1 VHDANY
7 APVRLLF
14 FKSRPSASSRLV
26 SAAGVLGT
34 VVLAGA
40 TAYYAVGDGR
50 WSWFDCFYMT
60 IITLSTVGFA
70 ETLEGMNE
78 IPEARVVTVALIVL
92 GSGTLLY
99 FISSLTALIVEG
111 DLQGVL
117 RRRRMQREIGT
128 LSQHVIVCGIG
139 TTGRH
144 IATELKAVGI
154 PFVVID
160 TRGDLLEELDEE
172 FDGDFLYVVGDATD
186 DHVLELAGV
195 ERARG
200 VISALNDDKANLFVT
215 ISARALNPTAR
226 IVAKSIEPSTEAKLR
241 RAGADSVVAPNY
253 IGGVRLFS
261 EMVSPKTVAFL
272 DRIVQ
277 FGSGIS
283 VGIEAIDI
291 PESSPLVGK
300 RLAETRLREAGG
312 LVVAV
317 HRADGDYVYNP
328 GSEQELQ
335 AGDSLIVLA
344 DSDDVVALRR
354 SVAG

>member
-1 VHDANY
+1 MHGANY
-7 APVRLLF
+7 ATVKLVF
-14 FKSRPSASSRLV
+14 FKSRRGAYGRLLPAAAFLFAVVVIAAS
-26 SAAGVLGT
+26 
-34 VVLAGA
+34 
-40 TAYYAVGDGR
+40 AYYSVGAGR

-78 IPEARVVTVALIVL
+78 IPEARAVTLTLIIL

-117 RRRRMQREIGT
+117 RRRRMQRSVDK
-128 LSQHVIVCGIG
+128 LRDHVIVCGIG

-144 IATELKAVGI
+144 IATELSAVGV

-160 TRGDLLEELDEE
+160 TDRARLEELSQE
-172 FDGDFLYVVGDATD
+172 FEDALLYVHGDATD
-186 DHVLELAGV
+186 DHVLGLAGI
-195 ERARG
+195 EHARG
-200 VISALNDDKANLFVT
+200 VISALNDDKDNLFVT
-215 ISARALNPTAR
+215 ISARALNPVAR
-226 IVAKSIEPSTEAKLR
+226 IVAKSIESSTEAKLR
-241 RAGADSVVAPNY
+241 RAGADAVVAPNY

-261 EMVSPKTVAFL
+261 EMVSPKTVDFL

-277 FGSGIS
+277 YGSGIS

-291 PESSPLVGK
+291 PDASPLVGK
-300 RLAETRLREAGG
+300 RLAETSIRKAGA

-317 HRADGDYVYNP
+317 HRPDGEYVYNP
-328 GSEQELQ
+328 GSEHLLE

-344 DSDDVVALRR
+344 ESADVLALRD
-354 SVAG
+354 SVSG

>member
-1 VHDANY
+1 VKL
-7 APVRLLF
+7 VF
-14 FKSRPSASSRLV
+14 FRSRRNAYSRLI
-26 SAAGVLGT
+26 SAAAVILGVL
-34 VVLAGA
+34 LLGA
-40 TAYYAVGDGR
+40 TSYYAVGEGR

-78 IPEARVVTVALIVL
+78 HPEARVLTIALIVL
-92 GSGTLLY
+92 GSATLLY

-111 DLQGVL
+111 DLQGIL
-117 RRRRMQREIGT
+117 RRRTMQRAIGT
-128 LSQHVIVCGIG
+128 LNNHIIVCGIG

-144 IATELKAVGI
+144 IATELSAVGV

-160 TRGDLLEELDEE
+160 TDRARLGELNEE
-172 FDGDFLYVVGDATD
+172 FEGNLRYVLGDATD
-186 DHVLELAGV
+186 DHILELAGV
-195 ERARG
+195 ERAKG
-200 VISALNDDKANLFVT
+200 IISALNDDKANLFVT

-226 IVAKSIEPSTEAKLR
+226 IVAKSIESSTEAKLR
-241 RAGADSVVAPNY
+241 RAGADAVVAPNY

-272 DRIVQ
+272 DRIVR

-291 PESSPLVGK
+291 PEGSPLAGK
-300 RLAETRLREAGG
+300 RLAETDVREAGA

-328 GSEQELQ
+328 GSEHLLQE
-335 AGDSLIVLA
+335 GDSLIVLA
-344 DSDDVVALRR
+344 ESQDVANLRAGVA
-354 SVAG
+354 AGAGT

>member
-1 VHDANY
+1 MV
-7 APVRLLF
+7 
-14 FKSRPSASSRLV
+14 
-26 SAAGVLGT
+26 
-34 VVLAGA
+34 GA
-40 TAYYAVGDGR
+40 TAYYSVGEGR

-78 IPEARVVTVALIVL
+78 IPQARAVTVTLIIL

-111 DLQGVL
+111 DLQGIL
-117 RRRRMQREIGT
+117 RRRSMQRAIGT
-128 LSQHVIVCGIG
+128 LSDHVIVCGVG

-144 IATELKAVGI
+144 IATELRAVGI
-154 PFVVID
+154 PFVVVD
-160 TRGDLLEELDEE
+160 SKGDLLEELALEFEE
-172 FDGDFLYVVGDATD
+172 ELLYIVGDATD

-226 IVAKSIEPSTEAKLR
+226 IVAKSIEPSTEPKLR
-241 RAGADSVVAPNY
+241 RAGADAVVAPNY

-272 DRIVQ
+272 DRIIQ
-277 FGSGIS
+277 FGGGIS

-291 PESSPLVGK
+291 PKSSPLAGK
-300 RLAETRLREAGG
+300 RLAETDLRAAGA

-328 GSEQELQ
+328 GSEHLLE

-344 DSDDVVALRR
+344 ESDDVDALR
-354 SVAG
+354 SHVAG

>member
-1 VHDANY
+1 MKL
-7 APVRLLF
+7 LLF
-14 FKSRPSASSRLV
+14 RSRRSAYGRLV
-26 SAAGVLGT
+26 SAAGVLGA
-34 VVLAGA
+34 VVLVGA
-40 TAYYAVGDGR
+40 TAYYGVGEGR

-70 ETLEGMNE
+70 ETLEGMND
-78 IPEARVVTVALIVL
+78 IPEARAVTIALIIL

-111 DLQGVL
+111 DLQGIL
-117 RRRRMQREIGT
+117 RRRSMQRAIGT
-128 LSQHVIVCGIG
+128 LSGHVIVCGIG

-144 IATELKAVGI
+144 IATELQAVGI
-154 PFVVID
+154 PFVVVD
-160 TRGDLLEELDEE
+160 EKGDLLEELTEE
-172 FDGDFLYVVGDATD
+172 FGEELLYVVGDATD

-195 ERARG
+195 DRARG

-215 ISARALNPTAR
+215 ITARALNPTAR

-241 RAGADSVVAPNY
+241 RAGADAVVAPNY

-277 FGSGIS
+277 FGGGIS

-291 PESSPLVGK
+291 PESSPLAGK
-300 RLAETRLREAGG
+300 RLAETDLRAAGA

-317 HRADGDYVYNP
+317 HRADGDYIYNP
-328 GSEQELQ
+328 GSEQRLQ

-344 DSDDVVALRR
+344 ESADVEALRS
-354 SVAG
+354 SVSG

>member
-1 VHDANY
+1 M
-7 APVRLLF
+7 
-14 FKSRPSASSRLV
+14 
-26 SAAGVLGT
+26 SAAGVLAA
-34 VVLAGA
+34 VVLMGAAG
-40 TAYYAVGDGR
+40 YHMVGEGR

-60 IITLSTVGFA
+60 VITLSTVGFA

-78 IPEARVVTVALIVL
+78 IPEARVVTISLIIL

-111 DLQGVL
+111 DLQGIL
-117 RRRRMQREIGT
+117 RRRSMERAIGS
-128 LSQHVIVCGIG
+128 LSQHIILCGIG
-139 TTGRH
+139 TTGWH
-144 IATELKAVGI
+144 IASELRAVGL
-154 PFVVID
+154 PFVVVDADRERID
-160 TRGDLLEELDEE
+160 ELNAEFGDELL
-172 FDGDFLYVVGDATD
+172 FVCGDATD
-186 DHVLELAGV
+186 DHVLDLAGV

-226 IVAKSIEPSTEAKLR
+226 IVAKSIEPSTERKLK
-241 RAGADSVVAPNY
+241 RAGADAVVAPNY

-277 FGSGIS
+277 FGGGIS
-283 VGIEAIDI
+283 VGLEAVDV
-291 PESSPLVGK
+291 PAESPLVGQ
-300 RLAETRLREAGG
+300 RLAETDIREAGA

-328 GSEQELQ
+328 GGEHMLE

-344 DSDDVVALRR
+344 EAKDATRLR
-354 SVAG
+354 STLEG

>member
-1 VHDANY
+1 MFFQSRRGAY
-7 APVRLLF
+7 GRLI
-14 FKSRPSASSRLV
+14 
-26 SAAGVLGT
+26 SAAGVLT
-34 VVLAGA
+34 AVVLAGA
-40 TAYYAVGDGR
+40 TAYFVVGEGR

-78 IPEARVVTVALIVL
+78 MREARAVTISLIIL

-111 DLQGVL
+111 DLQGIL
-117 RRRRMQREIGT
+117 RRRSMQRAIDK

-144 IATELKAVGI
+144 IATELSAVGV
-154 PFVVID
+154 PFVELD
-160 TRGDLLEELDEE
+160 TDRRRLEELGQE
-172 FDGDFLYVVGDATD
+172 FNDGLHYVIGDATD
-186 DHVLELAGV
+186 DHVLELAGI

-200 VISALNDDKANLFVT
+200 VISALNDDKANRFVT

-261 EMVSPKTVAFL
+261 EMVSPKAAAFL

-283 VGIEAIDI
+283 VGLEAIDV
-291 PESSPLVGK
+291 PAGSPLIGQ
-300 RLAETRLREAGG
+300 RLAETDIRGAGA

-317 HRADGDYVYNP
+317 HRSDGDYVYNP
-328 GSEQELQ
+328 GSEHLLE

-344 DSDDVVALRR
+344 DSEDMAALRQT
-354 SVAG
+354 VAG

>member
-1 VHDANY
+1 MK
-7 APVRLLF
+7 LLF
-14 FKSRPSASSRLV
+14 FKSRRGAYGRLM
-26 SAAGVLGT
+26 SAAGVLAA
-34 VVLAGA
+34 VVLMGAAG
-40 TAYYAVGDGR
+40 YHMVGDGR

-60 IITLSTVGFA
+60 VITLSTVGFA

-78 IPEARVVTVALIVL
+78 IPEARVVTISLIIL

-111 DLQGVL
+111 DLQGIL
-117 RRRRMQREIGT
+117 RRRSMDRAIGK
-128 LSQHVIVCGIG
+128 LSEHVILCGIG
-139 TTGRH
+139 TTGWH
-144 IATELKAVGI
+144 IATELRAVGV
-154 PFVVID
+154 PFLVID
-160 TRGDLLEELDEE
+160 SDRERLDELNAE
-172 FDGDFLYVVGDATD
+172 FGDELLFVCGDATD
-186 DHVLELAGV
+186 DHVLDLAGV

-226 IVAKSIEPSTEAKLR
+226 IVAKSIEPSTERKLR
-241 RAGADSVVAPNY
+241 RAGADAVVAPNY

-277 FGSGIS
+277 FGGGIS
-283 VGIEAIDI
+283 VGLEAIDV
-291 PESSPLVGK
+291 PAESPLVGM
-300 RLAETRLREAGG
+300 RLAETDIREAGA

-328 GSEQELQ
+328 GGEHMLQ

-344 DSDDVVALRR
+344 ESKDATRLR
-354 SVAG
+354 SSLEG

>member
-1 VHDANY
+1 MKRV
-7 APVRLLF
+7 F
-14 FKSRPSASSRLV
+14 FSSRRSAYGRLI
-26 SAAGVLGT
+26 SAAAVLGA
-34 VVLAGA
+34 VMLLGA
-40 TAYYAVGDGR
+40 TSYYALGQGR

-70 ETLEGMNE
+70 ETLQGMNE
-78 IPEARVVTVALIVL
+78 VPEARAVTIALIVL

-111 DLQGVL
+111 DLQGIL
-117 RRRRMQREIGT
+117 RRRSMQRAIGT
-128 LSQHVIVCGIG
+128 LNDHVIVCGIG

-144 IATELKAVGI
+144 IATELSAVGI
-154 PFVVID
+154 PFVVVD
-160 TRGDLLEELDEE
+160 MDRLRLEELNEE
-172 FDGDFLYVVGDATD
+172 FEGGLLYVLGDATD
-186 DHVLELAGV
+186 DHTLELAGV

-215 ISARALNPTAR
+215 ITARALNPNAR
-226 IVAKSIEPSTEAKLR
+226 IVSKAIESSTEAKLR
-241 RAGADSVVAPNY
+241 RAGADAVVAPNY

-272 DRIVQ
+272 DRMVR

-291 PESSPLVGK
+291 PEGSPLVGK
-300 RLAETRLREAGG
+300 RIAETDLREAGA

-317 HRADGDYVYNP
+317 HCSDGEYVYAP
-328 GSEQELQ
+328 GSEHLLQE
-335 AGDSLIVLA
+335 GDSLIVLA
-344 DSDDVVALRR
+344 ESRDVKKLRTNVVAG
-354 SVAG
+354 VGA

>member
-1 VHDANY
+1 MK
-7 APVRLLF
+7 LIF
-14 FKSRPSASSRLV
+14 FKPRAGGAYARLI
-26 SAAGVLGT
+26 SAAGVLAA
-34 VVLAGA
+34 VVFIGA
-40 TAYYAVGDGR
+40 ASYYAVGNGR

-78 IPEARVVTVALIVL
+78 VAEARTVTIALIIL

-111 DLQGVL
+111 DLQGIL
-117 RRRRMQREIGT
+117 RRRGMQRAIGT
-128 LSQHVIVCGIG
+128 LNRHVIVCGIG
-139 TTGRH
+139 TTGWH
-144 IATELKAVGI
+144 IAEELRAVGI
-154 PFVVID
+154 PFVVVD
-160 TRGDLLEELDEE
+160 VKKERLEEMNEE
-172 FDGDFLYVVGDATD
+172 FGGTLLYVHGDASD
-186 DHVLELAGV
+186 DHVLDLAGV
-195 ERARG
+195 TRARG

-226 IVAKSIEPSTEAKLR
+226 IVAKTIEPSTEGKLR
-241 RAGADSVVAPNY
+241 RAGADAVVAPNY
-253 IGGVRLFS
+253 IGGVRLFN

-272 DRIVQ
+272 DRMVQ

-291 PESSPLVGK
+291 PDGSPLAGK
-300 RLAETRLREAGG
+300 RLAETNIREAGA

-317 HRADGDYVYNP
+317 HLADGDYVYNP
-328 GSEQELQ
+328 GSEHRLES
-335 AGDSLIVLA
+335 GDSLIVLA
-344 DSDDVVALRR
+344 ETEDVVALRQ

>member
-1 VHDANY
+1 MK
-7 APVRLLF
+7 LLF
-14 FKSRPSASSRLV
+14 FQSRRGAYGRLIW
-26 SAAGVLGT
+26 AAGVLAG
-34 VVLAGA
+34 VVVVGA
-40 TAYYAVGDGR
+40 TAYYSLGNGR

-78 IPEARVVTVALIVL
+78 MPGARGVTLTLIVL

-111 DLQGVL
+111 DLQGIL
-117 RRRRMQREIGT
+117 RRRGMQRAIGT
-128 LSQHVIVCGIG
+128 LNKHVIVCGIG
-139 TTGRH
+139 TTGWH
-144 IATELKAVGI
+144 IATELRAVGV
-154 PFVVID
+154 PFVIVD
-160 TRGDLLEELDEE
+160 TNRERLDELNEE
-172 FDGDFLYVVGDATD
+172 FEEGLLYVHGDATD

-226 IVAKSIEPSTEAKLR
+226 IVAKSIEPSTERKLR
-241 RAGADSVVAPNY
+241 RAGADAVVAPNY

-277 FGSGIS
+277 FGGGIS
-283 VGIEAIDI
+283 IGLQAIDI
-291 PESSPLVGK
+291 PAASPLVGK
-300 RLAETRLREAGG
+300 RLAETEIQEAGA

-317 HRADGDYVYNP
+317 HLSDGEYVYNP
-328 GSEQELQ
+328 GGEHLLQ

-344 DSDDVVALRR
+344 ESQDAAALMDT
-354 SVAG
+354 VTG

>member
-1 VHDANY
+1 VKI
-7 APVRLLF
+7 LF
-14 FKSRPSASSRLV
+14 FRSKRGAYGRLI
-26 SAAGVLGT
+26 SAAGVLAA

-40 TAYYAVGDGR
+40 TAYFAVGSGR

-78 IPEARVVTVALIVL
+78 IPEARAVTVVLIIL

-111 DLQGVL
+111 DLQGIL
-117 RRRRMQREIGT
+117 RRRGMQRAIGT
-128 LSQHVIVCGIG
+128 LEGHVIVCGIG
-139 TTGRH
+139 TTGWH
-144 IATELKAVGI
+144 IATELRAVGI
-154 PFVVID
+154 PFVVVD
-160 TRGDLLEELDEE
+160 ADRERLDELNEE
-172 FDGDFLYVVGDATD
+172 FDDDLLYVHGDATD

-195 ERARG
+195 DRARG

-215 ISARALNPTAR
+215 ISARALSPTAR
-226 IVAKSIEPSTEAKLR
+226 IVAKSIEPSTERKLR
-241 RAGADSVVAPNY
+241 RAGADAVVAPNY

-283 VGIEAIDI
+283 VGIEAIDV

-300 RLAETRLREAGG
+300 RLAETDLREAGA

-328 GSEQELQ
+328 GGEHLLD

-344 DSDDVVALRR
+344 ETEDVAALRLR
-354 SVAG
+354 VAG

>member
-1 VHDANY
+1 VKL
-7 APVRLLF
+7 LLF
-14 FKSRPSASSRLV
+14 RSRRSAYGRLV
-26 SAAGVLGT
+26 SAAGVLGA
-34 VVLAGA
+34 VVLVGA
-40 TAYYAVGDGR
+40 TAYYGVGEGR

-70 ETLEGMNE
+70 ETLEGMND
-78 IPEARVVTVALIVL
+78 IPEARAVTIALIIL

-111 DLQGVL
+111 DLQGIL
-117 RRRRMQREIGT
+117 RRRSMQRAIGT
-128 LSQHVIVCGIG
+128 LSGHVIVCGIG

-144 IATELKAVGI
+144 IATELQAVGI
-154 PFVVID
+154 PFVVVD
-160 TRGDLLEELDEE
+160 EKGDLLEELTEE
-172 FDGDFLYVVGDATD
+172 FGEELLYVVGDATD

-195 ERARG
+195 DRARG

-215 ISARALNPTAR
+215 ITARALNPTAR

-241 RAGADSVVAPNY
+241 RAGADAVVAPNY

-277 FGSGIS
+277 FGGGIS

-291 PESSPLVGK
+291 PESSPLAGK
-300 RLAETRLREAGG
+300 RLAETDLRAAGA

-317 HRADGDYVYNP
+317 HRADGDYIYNP
-328 GSEQELQ
+328 GSEQRLQ

-344 DSDDVVALRR
+344 ESADVEALRS
-354 SVAG
+354 SVSG